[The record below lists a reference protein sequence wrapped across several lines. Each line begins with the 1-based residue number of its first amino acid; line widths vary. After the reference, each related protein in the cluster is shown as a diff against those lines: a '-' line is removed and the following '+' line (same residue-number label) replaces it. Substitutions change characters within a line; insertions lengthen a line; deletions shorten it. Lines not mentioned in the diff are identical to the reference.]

1 MSHVPKTD
9 APRRWLRALGV
20 GAAGLLVGTILAV
33 PNGPSASATA
43 DDEAAFV
50 AGLNQV
56 RAGVGLPPL
65 AVNSELTVLSR
76 QHSQVMADAGSI
88 FHADPISG
96 GFTGSW
102 QKMGENVGVGANVQV
117 LIDAFV
123 ASPGHYANIVDPS
136 FGEVGVGVVWKDGAL
151 YTTHR
156 FVQSGDPPPAT
167 TTAAPSTATTP
178 GTAPPTTSTPSTPST
193 TTPSTAT
200 GQGDS
205 EAPPEPAP
213 SRPAVTK
220 GRIEAILELLDLI
233 GT

>member
-1 MSHVPKTD
+1 MSHVWKTD
-9 APRRWLRALGV
+9 APRRRRLRAIGIV
-20 GAAGLLVGTILAV
+20 AAGLLVGVILAV
-33 PNGPSASATA
+33 PTGPSASATA
-43 DDEAAFV
+43 DDEAGFV
-50 AGLNQV
+50 SGLNQV
-56 RAGVGLPPL
+56 RASVGLPPL
-65 AVNSELTVLSR
+65 TVNSELTVLTR

-136 FGEVGVGVVWKDGAL
+136 FDEVGVGVVWKDSAL

-167 TTAAPSTATTP
+167 TTAAPSTTTTP
-178 GTAPPTTSTPSTPST
+178 GTASPTTTTPST
-193 TTPSTAT
+193 TTGPS
-200 GQGDS
+200 DS
-205 EAPPEPAP
+205 EEPPEPAP
-213 SRPAVTK
+213 SRPTVTK